1 MSEAQTINLNLASPV
16 TRGALA
22 TAQTEVFSA
31 VYRPNTLPEYISVG
45 LRDIL
50 RAWRV
55 AHAVIMS
62 DDYGAHNVK
71 GAAVAELL
79 TMTSQAVDDLEQR
92 FNAQLAAT
100 KTELD
105 GGTLPIAA
113 DAASRLW
120 NRLKMQLDAGVELP
134 DLLADADLQ
143 TLQVLTEELPA
154 WHRAKNPLSVRMADD
169 ICAGD
174 LAQVRQRRY
183 ALATPDQRARMEFSD
198 ALPRGAELTAMAIT
212 HTRHHLRFS
221 TAKES
226 LTLPTWGGGSLTV

>member
-1 MSEAQTINLNLASPV
+1 MSEAQTINLNLASPIV
-16 TRGALA
+16 RNALS
-22 TAQTEVFSA
+22 TARTEITSA
-31 VYRPNTLPEYISVG
+31 VYRPGTLPEYASVG

-62 DDYGAHNVK
+62 DAFAPNNVK
-71 GAAVAELL
+71 AAAVAQLQEV
-79 TMTSQAVDDLEQR
+79 TAQAVDDLELR

-105 GGTLPIAA
+105 GGVMPLAP
-113 DAASRLW
+113 DAAMRLW
-120 NRLKMQLDAGVELP
+120 NRLKAQLDAGVELP
-134 DLLADADLQ
+134 DLLADADLM
-143 TLQVLTEELPA
+143 TLQVLEEELPA
-154 WHRAKNPLSVRMADD
+154 WHRARNPLSVRMADD
-169 ICAGD
+169 ICKGD

-183 ALATPDQRARMEFSD
+183 ALATPDQRAKMEFAD
-198 ALPRGAELTAMAIT
+198 ALPRGAEITAMAVT
-212 HTRHHLRFS
+212 HARHHLKFS

>member
-1 MSEAQTINLNLASPV
+1 MSEAQTINLNLASPIV
-16 TRGALA
+16 RNALS

-62 DDYGAHNVK
+62 DDYAPHGVK
-71 GAAVAELL
+71 AAAVAELL

-105 GGTLPIAA
+105 GGALPIAP
-113 DAASRLW
+113 DAAMRLW
-120 NRLKMQLDAGVELP
+120 NRLKSQLDAGVELP
-134 DLLADADLQ
+134 DLLADADIT
-143 TLQVLTEELPA
+143 TLQILQEELPS
-154 WHRAKNPLSVRMADD
+154 WHRTRMPGDVHVAAQ

-183 ALATPDQRARMEFSD
+183 ALATPDQRARMEFAD
-198 ALPRGAELTAMAIT
+198 GLPRGAELTAMAVT
-212 HTRHHLRFS
+212 HARHHLKFS
-221 TAKES
+221 TARES